1 MLICTYMHG
10 IGRMD
15 KSMRGLKVAGRVTRA
30 LSGRLDRHSERAVGY
45 ARDEHPAREQTACS
59 RSGTRDLECAGTDG
73 WTREVRGLV
82 CAGEMYRTGSKH
94 HGRPECAGVY
104 ARDGRP
110 ARDRVRQDLTD
121 AGRTRGW
128 KANKKRSGQPLDPER
143 AAGRARPKPPARI
156 RGMLI
161 CTYMRGIGRM
171 DKSMRGLKVAGR
183 VTRALSGRLDRHSER
198 AVGYARDEHP
208 AREQTACSRSGTR
221 DLECAG
227 TDGWTREVRG
237 LVCAG
242 EMYRTGSKHHGRPE
256 CAGVY
261 ARDGR
266 PARDRV
272 RQDRTDAGRTR
283 G

>member
-1 MLICTYMHG
+1 MGSDQHDGTG
-10 IGRMD
+10 DQDEGR
-15 KSMRGLKVAGRVTRA
+15 RQRQVVPPAPGPLKGRSPAPGRAAGAGSRSLPRKAASRYPPALSRPLDGAAGASPPAATEPRQASLARRSAGRLSVAGQ
-30 LSGRLDRHSERAVGY
+30 VGMPG
-45 ARDEHPAREQTACS
+45 A
-59 RSGTRDLECAGTDG
+59 RSG
-73 WTREVRGLV
+73 VRAPV
-82 CAGEMYRTGSKH
+82 
-94 HGRPECAGVY
+94 
-104 ARDGRP
+104 ARATAFG
-110 ARDRVRQDLTD
+110 AR
-121 AGRTRGW
+121 W
-128 KANKKRSGQPLDPER
+128 KAKKKRSGQPLDPER

-242 EMYRTGSKHHGRPE
+242 EMYRMGSKHHGRPE

-272 RQDRTDAGRTR
+272 RQDRTDTGRTR